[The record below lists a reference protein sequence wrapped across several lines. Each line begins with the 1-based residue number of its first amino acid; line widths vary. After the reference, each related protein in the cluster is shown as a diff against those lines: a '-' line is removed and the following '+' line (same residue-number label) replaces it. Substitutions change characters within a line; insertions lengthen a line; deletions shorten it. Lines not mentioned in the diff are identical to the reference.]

1 MAFRLPKVNSQF
13 WRRGASSVLLL
24 ALGLSILV
32 FISSLIWPNA
42 SYVSGDSVSLSTT
55 TTQAKPRHLP
65 TPKPVRAIYM
75 TSWVAGT
82 ESLREPLID
91 FMDRTEVNAVVID
104 VKDYTGIIS
113 FTATSTAVSRY
124 GSMSKRIVDI
134 EELIKRLHDK
144 DIYVIAR
151 ISVFQDSHLSKTR
164 PDLAVI
170 RASDGGVW
178 KDRKG
183 VSWLDQGSR
192 EVWDYTVAVG
202 RLAEQVGFDELN
214 FDYIRFPSDGN
225 MKDIAYRFYKVGEQS
240 KPEALES
247 FFKYLDE
254 QLSPLGVPLSADLF
268 GMTTTNN
275 DDLGIGQVWERALPH
290 FDYLAPMIYPSH
302 YPPSFNGFANPAA
315 KPYEVITIA
324 TKGAIDKT
332 LAASSTAAKI
342 RPWLQDFDLGADY
355 TPAMIVA
362 QKRALYD
369 LGVDSWMMWDPSN
382 KYTRGGYDIVATT
395 SPAR

>member
-1 MAFRLPKVNSQF
+1 MTRKVIKSKLG
-13 WRRGASSVLLL
+13 RALLVVAVLI
-24 ALGLSILV
+24 GLI
-32 FISSLIWPNA
+32 FICSLIWPST
-42 SYVSGDSVSLSTT
+42 SYVSGDSDKLIPTT
-55 TTQAKPRHLP
+55 TSSKPRHLS
-65 TPKPVRAIYM
+65 TPSPLRAVYM

-82 ESLREPLID
+82 ASIREPLINLID
-91 FMDRTEVNAVVID
+91 QTELNAVVID
-104 VKDYTGIIS
+104 VKDYTGVIS
-113 FTATSTAVSRY
+113 FTATSTAVAKY
-124 GSMSKRIVDI
+124 ESMSGRIPNI

-144 DIYVIAR
+144 NIYVIAR

-192 EVWDYTVAVG
+192 EVWDYTVAVAK
-202 RLAEQVGFDELN
+202 LSEQVGFDELN

-225 MKDIAYRFYKVGEQS
+225 MQDISYRFYKANEQT
-240 KPEALES
+240 KPEALEA

-254 QLSPLGVPLSADLF
+254 QLSDIKIPISADLF

-275 DDLGIGQVWERALPH
+275 DDLGIGQVWQRALPH

-302 YPPSFNGFANPAA
+302 YPPTFNGFANPAEH
-315 KPYEVITIA
+315 PYEIIKLA
-324 TKGAIDKT
+324 TQGAIDKT
-332 LAASSTAAKI
+332 LAASSTVAKI

-355 TPAMIVA
+355 TPAMIKA
-362 QKRALYD
+362 QKQALYD
-369 LGVDSWMMWDPSN
+369 LGINSWMIWDPSN
-382 KYTRGGYDIVATT
+382 KYTRGAYPLEASTSTT
-395 SPAR
+395 P